1 MQDTCCGRR
10 NSTHDKPPREDL
22 NSMHHA
28 YIHAESVRRT
38 QAGLAIPHRHEDGV
52 YLSRWHAGGTV
63 AWPLAVARPALTCC
77 GPASPLE
84 RVVTCMLFY
93 HPPPSARPLGN
104 PMVSITTLRQNKTGI
119 FCTQDSM
126 RLGNRTR
133 RSRASPW
140 PSQPPTM
147 VLIDTR
153 MSAKVVGGEPRR

>member
-63 AWPLAVARPALTCC
+63 AWPLAVARPASR
-77 GPASPLE
+77 P
-84 RVVTCMLFY
+84 RDQY
-93 HPPPSARPLGN
+93 KYDPS
-104 PMVSITTLRQNKTGI
+104 
-119 FCTQDSM
+119 
-126 RLGNRTR
+126 
-133 RSRASPW
+133 
-140 PSQPPTM
+140 
-147 VLIDTR
+147 
-153 MSAKVVGGEPRR
+153 